1 MLKMTASIHQL
12 APAAARVEPA
22 NYTTAEV
29 AKLIRRALREAF
41 PEIKFS
47 VRIHT
52 YSMGCS
58 TRVRWSDGPLKADVE
73 RIVAKFQS
81 KDFDGMDDSTHYRR
95 HTIDGKPVSLHT
107 GYLFCDRDLD
117 DAKVARLAAILE
129 PLSNDE
135 REQIAYRYGVQRW
148 FHPLTTAAETART
161 LLSTCS
167 PIDYSDRVSAFA
179 ETVSC
184 TGEW

>member
-1 MLKMTASIHQL
+1 MTASIHQF
-12 APAAARVEPA
+12 APAAKVETVD
-22 NYTTAEV
+22 YTTADS
-29 AKLIRRALREAF
+29 AKLIRRALKEAF

-47 VRIHT
+47 VRIHS

-117 DAKVARLAAILE
+117 DAKVARMTELLATMSE
-129 PLSNDE
+129 DD
-135 REQIAYRYGVQRW
+135 REQVAFRYGVHRW
-148 FHPLTTAAETART
+148 FDAGGDAGRLART
-161 LLSTCS
+161 LLSNCS

-184 TGEW
+184 TGER